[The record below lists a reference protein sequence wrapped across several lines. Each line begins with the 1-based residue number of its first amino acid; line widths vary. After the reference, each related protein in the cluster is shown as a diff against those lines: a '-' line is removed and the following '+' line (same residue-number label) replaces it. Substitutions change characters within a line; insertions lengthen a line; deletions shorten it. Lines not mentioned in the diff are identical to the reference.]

1 MYTSLLSNNE
11 FEWITSMKQY
21 YCWLLVDDFLQF
33 DLVELAEQVE
43 KADQFTRATA
53 GSKLQII
60 AEQVNKLS
68 LSLSL

>member
-1 MYTSLLSNNE
+1 MNYFYENGNSTLVPHH
-11 FEWITSMKQY
+11 

>member
-1 MYTSLLSNNE
+1 MNYFYENGNSTLVPPH
-11 FEWITSMKQY
+11 